1 MIPNRA
7 LKNSID
13 DWRAALDQSL
23 REARHEVPYNRI
35 VVGELL
41 VSARTKRICKGSL
54 FGRPVAVVEMIG
66 AGRLS
71 EAEADILSRVGK
83 HPHVTQFIARSV
95 TPDNRGVMVLE
106 LAPSGRNLYQ
116 VITYLADRERRL
128 HEKVA
133 LMILYQIADGMAE
146 IHANGILHKD
156 LSARNILVFDFDEAA
171 PVPERVKVK
180 VSDFGMS
187 TALEDTMS
195 IYYSSSG
202 GGNGDTRTLPVRWMA
217 PETLLR
223 NRWSQQSDI
232 YSFGVLVWELLSGG
246 DVPWGIGMS
255 NADVQARVIS
265 GERLAGHPS
274 WPRSLVD
281 MMTRCFSAP
290 ADIRP
295 SFSDLKTELIGLL
308 KSGPFVLPGENNNE
322 VN

>member
-195 IYYSSSG
+195 IYYSSG
-202 GGNGDTRTLPVRWMA
+202 GGDGGTRALPVRWMA
-217 PETLLR
+217 PETLRR
-223 NRWSQQSDI
+223 NRWSQQSDV

-265 GERLAGHPS
+265 GERLASHPF

-281 MMTRCFSAP
+281 MMVRCFSA
-290 ADIRP
+290 
-295 SFSDLKTELIGLL
+295 G
-308 KSGPFVLPGENNNE
+308 
-322 VN
+322 